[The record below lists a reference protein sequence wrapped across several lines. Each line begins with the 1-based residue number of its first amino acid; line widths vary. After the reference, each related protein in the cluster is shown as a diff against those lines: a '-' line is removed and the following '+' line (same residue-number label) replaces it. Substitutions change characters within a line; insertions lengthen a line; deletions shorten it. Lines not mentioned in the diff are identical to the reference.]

1 MTGRRR
7 SRERGLSLLET
18 SLALAI
24 LASMSAGI
32 FMAVRSQQEGFSTVL
47 KDLRTLQQ
55 TEDALD
61 VLLRDMRMASSF
73 TIAPGATNSLSFMP
87 ASGGPASTLALGPAI
102 AGDPRNR
109 PLIYTVNGT
118 PRPLTKAQTLIN
130 HNPGGLTLHGATP
143 GDGTVP
149 LFTISNGNRVTIT
162 LVLQAGPQAPVR
174 YLRTSVTRRRP

>member
-1 MTGRRR
+1 MTGSRR

-47 KDLRTLQQ
+47 QDLRTLQQ
-55 TEDALD
+55 TEDALE

-73 TIAPGATNSLSFMP
+73 TMAPGATNSLSFMP
-87 ASGGPASTLALGPAI
+87 ASGPPASTLTLGPAI

-109 PLIYTVNGT
+109 SIIYTVNGT
-118 PRPLTKAQTLIN
+118 PRPLTKARTLIN
-130 HNPGGLTLHGATP
+130 HNPGGLTLLGATP
-143 GDGTVP
+143 ADGTVP
-149 LFTISNGNRVTIT
+149 LFTVTNGNRVTIT
-162 LVLQAGPQAPVR
+162 LVLQARPQAPVR
-174 YLRTSVTRRRP
+174 YLRTSVTRRSP

>member
-1 MTGRRR
+1 MTGKRR

-47 KDLRTLQQ
+47 QDLRTLQQ

-73 TIAPGATNSLSFMP
+73 TMAPGATNSLSFMP
-87 ASGGPASTLALGPAI
+87 AGGGPASTLSLGPAI

-118 PRPLTKAQTLIN
+118 PRPLTKARTLIN
-130 HNPGGLTLHGATP
+130 HNPGSLTLQGAVA
-143 GDGTVP
+143 DGTVP
-149 LFTISNGNRVTIT
+149 LFTITGGNRVTIT
-162 LVLQAGPQAPVR
+162 LVLQARPNSPVR